1 LTFDT
6 EVVISTT
13 GEARQ
18 PLAAAASPEGDAL
31 VKALVTGASRG
42 LGRAIATRLA
52 ADGFEVWVNYRERQD
67 EAEATLDGIRRA
79 GGEGRT
85 VRFDVSD
92 PQAVDS
98 VLVPLLAASGPLDV
112 LVNNAGVSRDGYMMM
127 LPEGA
132 WREVMGVN
140 LTGFFLVTRAC
151 LKGMVQRK
159 SGRIVNVGS
168 LAGEIGNVGQV
179 AYAASKAG
187 IAGATRALAL
197 EMARFN
203 ILVNAVSPGPLDT
216 GMAASIDASGLLERI
231 PLARLGRAE
240 EVAGVVSF
248 LCGRDASYVTG
259 QVIPVNG
266 GMGM

>member
-1 LTFDT
+1 M
-6 EVVISTT
+6 
-13 GEARQ
+13 
-18 PLAAAASPEGDAL
+18 
-31 VKALVTGASRG
+31 KALVTGASRG
-42 LGRAIATRLA
+42 LGRAIAKRLA
-52 ADGFEVWVNYRERQD
+52 ADGFEVWVGFLECED
-67 EAEATLDGIRRA
+67 EAEATLDEIRRA
-79 GGEGRT
+79 GGAGRT

-92 PQAVDS
+92 SRAVDS
-98 VLVPLLAASGPLDV
+98 VLVPLLASEGPVDV
-112 LVNNAGVSRDGYMMM
+112 LVNNAGVAHDGYMMM
-127 LPEGA
+127 LPEA
-132 WREVMGVN
+132 KWREVLDVN

-159 SGRIVNVGS
+159 RGRIVNVGS

-197 EMARFN
+197 EMARWN

-216 GMAASIDASGLLERI
+216 GMASGTDASKLLERI
-231 PLARLGRAE
+231 PLARLGNAD
-240 EVAGVVSF
+240 EVAGAVSF
-248 LCGRDASYVTG
+248 LCSKDASYVTG